1 MSSTLQRYRQREH
14 HELPKGRIVGHR
26 ALAWL
31 LVPLLLAG
39 VGSAVLFT
47 RPQGQRAAVAPSTL
61 PADRFIQ
68 SIVTDDGA
76 LGWHQLC
83 PSIQARLS
91 LDALV
96 QQADAQRAALA
107 QQHVRL
113 TMKFVG
119 TQRQQGGGEQRVY
132 LLTAHWPSGM
142 TQQRTFTV
150 LTQPSGCV
158 EDVQNQ

>member
-1 MSSTLQRYRQREH
+1 MSSISRHYQPRERH
-14 HELPKGRIVGHR
+14 DRPKGRTIGRRTLV
-26 ALAWL
+26 WL

-39 VGSAVLFT
+39 VVGSVVLFT
-47 RPQGQRAAVAPSTL
+47 RPQAQGAVPTTV

-83 PSIQARLS
+83 PDIQARLS
-91 LDALV
+91 IDALV
-96 QQADAQRAALA
+96 QQANAQRAAVA

-119 TQRQQGGGEQRVY
+119 TQPQQGGGEQRVY
-132 LLTAHWPSGM
+132 LLTAYWPNGM
-142 TQQRTFTV
+142 SQQRTFTV

>member
-1 MSSTLQRYRQREH
+1 MSSISRRYQPREH
-14 HELPKGRIVGHR
+14 HDLPKGRTVGR
-26 ALAWL
+26 RTLAWL
-31 LVPLLLAG
+31 LIPLLLAG
-39 VGSAVLFT
+39 VVGSVVLFT
-47 RPQGQRAAVAPSTL
+47 RPQAQGAAPTTV

-83 PSIQARLS
+83 PNIQARLS

-96 QQADAQRAALA
+96 QQANAERAAVT
-107 QQHVRL
+107 QQHVRM

-119 TQRQQGGGEQRVY
+119 TQPQQGGGEQRVY
-132 LLTAHWPSGM
+132 LLTAYWPSGM
-142 TQQRTFTV
+142 SQQRTFTV

>member
-1 MSSTLQRYRQREH
+1 MSSILRRYQPREH
-14 HELPKGRIVGHR
+14 HDLPKGRTVGRR

-31 LVPLLLAG
+31 LVPLLLAAA
-39 VGSAVLFT
+39 GSVILFA
-47 RPQGQRAAVAPSTL
+47 RPQGQGGAPSTL

-91 LDALV
+91 LNELV
-96 QQADAQRAALA
+96 QQADAERAAVA
-107 QQHVRL
+107 QQHVWL

-119 TQRQQGGGEQRVY
+119 TQPQQGGGEQRVY
-132 LLTAHWPSGM
+132 VVTAHWPNGT
-142 TQQRTFTV
+142 TQQRTFAV

>member
-1 MSSTLQRYRQREH
+1 MSSAMRRNQPREH
-14 HELPKGRIVGHR
+14 HVLPNGRVVGHR
-26 ALAWL
+26 GLVWL
-31 LVPLLLAG
+31 LVPLLLVAA
-39 VGSAVLFT
+39 GSAVLFA
-47 RPQGQRAAVAPSTL
+47 RSQVQGVAPGTL

-83 PSIQARLS
+83 PSIQARLP
-91 LDALV
+91 LDELV
-96 QQADAQRAALA
+96 QQADAERAAVA

-113 TMKFVG
+113 AMQFVG
-119 TQRQQGGGEQRVY
+119 THPQPGGGEQRVY
-132 LLTAHWPSGM
+132 LVTAHWPNGA

>member
-1 MSSTLQRYRQREH
+1 MSSISRHYQPREH
-14 HELPKGRIVGHR
+14 HDLPKGRTVGRR
-26 ALAWL
+26 ALVWL

-39 VGSAVLFT
+39 VVGSVVLFT
-47 RPQGQRAAVAPSTL
+47 RPQAQGAAPATV

-83 PSIQARLS
+83 PDIQARLS
-91 LDALV
+91 IDALV
-96 QQADAQRAALA
+96 QQANAQRAAVA

-119 TQRQQGGGEQRVY
+119 TQPQQGGGEQRVY
-132 LLTAHWPSGM
+132 LLTAYWPNGM
-142 TQQRTFTV
+142 SQQRTFTV